1 MRFAR
6 LPEDAKA
13 SQPSRRACLP
23 LGKFLKGVSAVMES
37 LVTQATGSLM
47 LLLQVWATWLS
58 FATAFQSRKAESA
71 DHAQF
76 LEKEALL
83 KAAGKDSRRQTTN
96 GSVMSHI
103 SGASTPKNIK
113 VPHLDFVMPM
123 KSVGMVTRAVVE
135 SIYAHYSPRR
145 IFVVCEAAEA
155 EVMASVSLE
164 WNIPS
169 SVLVYVD
176 EHHFFMKTLGM
187 TKLDFVPFYDHCRDN
202 TLTREFGWWWQQL
215 LKLGCASCIDT
226 LSDVFIVWDSD
237 LVVMEPWPLEL
248 EGPHG
253 PVNYAAV
260 LQEKA
265 RSSFNRLEYE
275 GSVRHILGLDAAYP
289 QHVGTYVAHHMPM
302 NRQVAAELV
311 ALIDSRLPGN
321 APWPAKLLQTSS
333 LYYRMSEYML
343 YSTFEM
349 ARQRAGQPLC
359 WAVHPFGQFGA
370 RGFRHREPEAFMNSL
385 LQHQGVPWSGY
396 SVEKL
401 KAHVNHWRA
410 ASPQD
415 EEGECVCG
423 PLAHLQLEHVYGLPV
438 NNPLLGGIQIQEP
451 ATP

>member
-1 MRFAR
+1 MPFAR
-6 LPEDAKA
+6 LPDDAAKV
-13 SQPSRRACLP
+13 SQSSKRPCGSS
-23 LGKFLKGVSAVMES
+23 GKLLKCVSGLLECVA
-37 LVTQATGSLM
+37 TQASLSWT
-47 LLLQVWATWLS
+47 LLLQVWASWLS
-58 FATAFQSRKAESA
+58 FATLFHSRGNKKES
-71 DHAQF
+71 HAQPWGQEAF
-76 LEKEALL
+76 LP
-83 KAAGKDSRRQTTN
+83 AAGMDKATWRQTGVSPVPSN
-96 GSVMSHI
+96 I
-103 SGASTPKNIK
+103 SAHPPAKNVK

-135 SIYAHYSPRR
+135 SIYKHYSPRR
-145 IFVVCEAAEA
+145 IFVVCEGSEA
-155 EVMASVSLE
+155 TVMASVSME
-164 WNIPS
+164 WNIPKAL
-169 SVLVYVD
+169 LVYVD
-176 EHHFFMKTLGM
+176 ENEFFVKTMGMK
-187 TKLDFVPFYDHCRDN
+187 KEDFVPFYDHCRDT

-215 LKLGCASCIDT
+215 LKLGCASCIET

-248 EGPHG
+248 QGPHG

-302 NRQVAAELV
+302 SRRVADELV

-349 ARQRAGQPLC
+349 ARQRAGQPVH

-370 RGFRHREPEAFMNSL
+370 RGFRHREPQVFMNSL
-385 LQHQGVPWSGY
+385 LQHQGMPWSGY

-401 KAHVNHWRA
+401 KAHVDHWRGTN
-410 ASPQD
+410 Q
-415 EEGECVCG
+415 EEEETDG
-423 PLAHLQLEHVYGLPV
+423 PLAHLQLEHVYGLPL
-438 NNPLLGGIQIQEP
+438 NNPLLGGAQSPEP